1 MSVTIKIGSNVL
13 TQVGGTLDE
22 SRMNDLVRE
31 ISLLHKK
38 GEKVILVSS
47 GAVAAGRSIAK
58 DYQMLDAVAQRQL
71 LSSIGQV
78 KLIETY
84 KKLFDIQGIKI
95 GQILVTK
102 QDFSSRQH
110 YLNMKNCIT
119 TLWENCVIPVVNE
132 NDTVSVT
139 GLMFTD
145 NDELSGLMASMM
157 DCEKL
162 FILSNIDGIFN
173 GNPKDEGTSVIREI
187 LPKNNVS
194 QYVQMSKSNF
204 GRGGMLT
211 KCRIARKTA
220 DSGIDVYIANGTK
233 PNVITNLYNNN
244 PDFVCTHF
252 VSGEHSPAVKKW
264 IAYSDGFTKATV
276 VINDGAKDAL
286 LNHKKA
292 ASLLYPGIV
301 RFEGD
306 FKKDDLLLIKD
317 LSGVT
322 LGLGKVAADKDKIL
336 KMAGQKH
343 SKPIIHYDYLYIYPQ
358 TNE

>member
-1 MSVTIKIGSNVL
+1 MSITIKIGSNVL
-13 TQVGGTLDE
+13 TQAGGTLNE
-22 SRMNDLVRE
+22 SRMNDLVKE
-31 ISLLHKK
+31 ISELHKK
-38 GEKVILVSS
+38 GEKIILVSS
-47 GAVAAGRSIAK
+47 GAVAAGRSIVK
-58 DYQMLDAVAQRQL
+58 EYDMLDAVAQRQL
-71 LSSIGQV
+71 LSAIGQV
-78 KLIETY
+78 KLIDIY

-110 YLNMKNCIT
+110 YLNMKNCLT
-119 TLWENCVIPVVNE
+119 TLLENNVIPVVNE

-157 DCEKL
+157 DCDKL

-187 LPKNNVS
+187 NPKSNVS
-194 QYVQMSKSNF
+194 QYVQTTKSDF

-233 PNVITNLYNNN
+233 PNVITNLYNKN

-252 VSGEHSPAVKKW
+252 VSGQHSPAVKKW

-276 VINDGAKDAL
+276 VINEGAKNAL
-286 LNHKKA
+286 LNQTKA
-292 ASLLYPGIV
+292 ASLLFPGV
-301 RFEGD
+301 VKFEGD

-317 LSGVT
+317 TNGVT
-322 LGLGKVAADKDKIL
+322 LGLGKASGDKEKLTKQD
-336 KMAGQKH
+336 GQKH

-358 TNE
+358 TVN